1 MTRKID
7 SPLASNGIWNNNYWL
22 RDKKPDCVFVHIM
35 CAPGWSS
42 GVCGA
47 YFARSKVSS
56 NYGIGFK
63 GDICQYVEESRGAFA
78 QGSKY
83 WNKRGISI
91 ELANSGNGSKGW
103 PVSDD
108 TLESCIELVADI
120 FIRRGLGHVNYTGTT
135 KGNLLMH
142 KWVAAT
148 SCPGPSVAAKFPHIA
163 AEANKIINN
172 EVRIPERGYFIK
184 GDHGRSVRI
193 LQRWLRKQGFYKG
206 FYKADIGTYKS
217 LTVGA
222 VKKFQRKY
230 GLTVDGEFGNECY
243 KKYLEVRNGKH

>member
-1 MTRKID
+1 MSRKID
-7 SPLASNGIWNNNYWL
+7 SKFASNGIWNNNYFI
-22 RDKKPDCVFVHIM
+22 RGRKPDCVFVHIM
-35 CAPGWSS
+35 CAPKWSS
-42 GVCGA
+42 DVCGA

-56 NYGIGFK
+56 NYGIGYK
-63 GDICQYVEESRGAFA
+63 GDICQYVEEKYGAWA
-78 QGSKY
+78 QGSQY

-91 ELANSGNGSKGW
+91 ELANSTGADKGW
-103 PVSDD
+103 KVSDE

-120 FIRRGLGHVNYTGTT
+120 FIRNGLGHVNYTGTT

-148 SCPGPSVAAKFPHIA
+148 SCPGVYVASKFPHIEK
-163 AEANKIINN
+163 EANKIIDG
-172 EVRIPERGYFIK
+172 EIRLPERGYFKK

-206 FYKADIGTYKS
+206 LHKGDIGTYKS
-217 LTVGA
+217 LTAGA

-230 GLTVDGEFGNECY
+230 SLVVDGEFGQECL
-243 KKYLEVRNGKH
+243 KKYKELKE